1 MPSDLPITVV
11 IIDDVAHELARL
23 ALIDTI
29 CQITPRQILILTD
42 DPGKIRVARSEAHY
56 FNGGSVVAAAHA
68 MWYDVPPLV
77 KTDHLLSIQADGWVL
92 DRSLWTD
99 DFLGVDYI
107 GAPWPVEPGNAWAR
121 LGYTKGRNVGNG
133 GFSMIS
139 TRLARHI
146 GVNRARYP
154 LIMPG
159 DDSICRRY
167 RPALEAEGFRWA
179 SEELATQF
187 SFECGPQPA
196 GGTFGFHGL
205 HMARRLRA

>member
-1 MPSDLPITVV
+1 MPGDLPITVV

-23 ALIDTI
+23 ALIDTV
-29 CQITPRQILILTD
+29 CQITPQQILILTD
-42 DPGKIRVARSEAHY
+42 DPGKIRIARSETHY
-56 FNGGSVVAAAHA
+56 FHGGSVFAAAHA

-92 DRSLWTD
+92 NRALWTD

-107 GAPWPVEPGNAWAR
+107 GAPWPVEPGNSWAR

-139 TRLARHI
+139 TKLARHI
-146 GVNRARYP
+146 AANRDRYP

-187 SFECGPQPA
+187 SFEYAPRPA

-205 HMARRLRA
+205 YMARILRA